1 MRETPVILVIDDDL
15 LVVSIV
21 ERKLRAR
28 GYVVETASDG
38 RAGLYRA
45 RALRPDLIVLDMMMP
60 VMDGRTVLSEL
71 QADASLAKIPVIML
85 TSRRVESDLLDT
97 LKLGASDFVT
107 KPFSP
112 DELVARVARLLRSS
126 MTTS

>member
-1 MRETPVILVIDDDL
+1 MRETPIILVIDDDP

-38 RAGLYRA
+38 RAGLHRV
-45 RALRPDLIVLDMMMP
+45 RTLRPDLIVLDIMMP
-60 VMDGRTVLSEL
+60 VLDGRTVLSEL
-71 QADASLAKIPVIML
+71 QADASLANIPVIML

-97 LKLGASDFVT
+97 LKLGASDFIT

-112 DELVARVARLLRSS
+112 DELAARVARSLRGS
-126 MTTS
+126 MATS

>member
-38 RAGLYRA
+38 RAGLHRA